1 MKKAFINWSSGKDA
15 AYALYRLRSE
25 NEYSIEKLLTTVNT
39 QSNAVSMHGVKME
52 LLQKQAEALGIPLQI
67 ISIPGEI
74 PAEKYNRI
82 MQKEISGLVSQGFS
96 HSVFGDIFLEDVRKY
111 RERQL
116 EQTGLKAV
124 FPLWGRNTT
133 DLIREFIESGFKAIT
148 VSVNAKLLDSSFCGR
163 ILDQE
168 FLSDLPAGID
178 PCGENGEFHTFVYDG
193 PGFKKPVEFKKGRIS
208 EKIFRSSKNVDHTWD
223 NRFLYCELL
232 PV

>member
-15 AYALYRLRSE
+15 AYALYRLRME

-96 HSVFGDIFLEDVRKY
+96 HSVFGDI
-111 RERQL
+111 
-116 EQTGLKAV
+116 
-124 FPLWGRNTT
+124 
-133 DLIREFIESGFKAIT
+133 
-148 VSVNAKLLDSSFCGR
+148 
-163 ILDQE
+163 
-168 FLSDLPAGID
+168 
-178 PCGENGEFHTFVYDG
+178 
-193 PGFKKPVEFKKGRIS
+193 
-208 EKIFRSSKNVDHTWD
+208 
-223 NRFLYCELL
+223 
-232 PV
+232 